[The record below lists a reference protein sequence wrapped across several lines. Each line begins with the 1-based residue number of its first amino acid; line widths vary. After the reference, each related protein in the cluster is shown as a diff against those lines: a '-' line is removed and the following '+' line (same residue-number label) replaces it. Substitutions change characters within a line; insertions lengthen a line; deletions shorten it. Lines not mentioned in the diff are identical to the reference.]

1 MGLRKR
7 VALSSAMLTAIAAG
21 LSVSE
26 NAIALPLAQTDGQL
40 ISQAQ
45 FDSPASTIRPSQV
58 RAKVVSVSNDGD
70 VRVRLPNGSY
80 RILPNVNSQVI
91 SSLRPGDEVLVTT
104 TSSNDIINVAIA
116 PDTVQQA
123 SVDEEPDNTIS
134 QSETVD
140 DTDRQT
146 IRQNSQTETTVQRET
161 IRQEP
166 APLPVSEPERVTPVP
181 VTSTPVTPPPAP
193 RALW

>member
-7 VALSSAMLTAIAAG
+7 VALGGAMLTAIAAG

-26 NAIALPLAQTDGQL
+26 KAIALPLANQIDGQL
-40 ISQAQ
+40 ISQA
-45 FDSPASTIRPSQV
+45 PLNPPNRLNQV
-58 RAKVVSVSNDGD
+58 RAEVVSVSNDGD

-80 RILPNVNSQVI
+80 RTLPNVNSRVLN
-91 SSLRPGDEVLVTT
+91 SLRPGDEVLVTT
-104 TSSNDIINVAIA
+104 TSSNDIVNVAIA

-123 SVDEEPDNTIS
+123 NVDEETDNTTT
-134 QSETVD
+134 QAETVD
-140 DTDRQT
+140 ETEQT
-146 IRQNSQTETTVQRET
+146 VQQSSQTETIIERET
-161 IRQEP
+161 VRQETIP
-166 APLPVSEPERVTPVP
+166 IPVSEPERIAPAP

>member
-7 VALSSAMLTAIAAG
+7 VALGSAMLTAIAAG
-21 LSVSE
+21 LSLSE
-26 NAIALPLAQTDGQL
+26 KAIALPLAETDGQL

-58 RAKVVSVSNDGD
+58 RAEVVSVSNDGD

-80 RILPNVNSQVI
+80 RTLPNVNSRVI
-91 SSLRPGDEVLVTT
+91 SSLRPGDEVLVTIT
-104 TSSNDIINVAIA
+104 PSNDIINVAIA

-123 SVDEEPDNTIS
+123 SVDEEPNPIS

-140 DTDRQT
+140 DTDQQT
-146 IRQNSQTETTVQRET
+146 IQQSSQTETTVQRET